1 MISGGANLMGCCSYT
16 FSQSVGIIKVQF
28 NSSEEVITMAMEI
41 KMDAS
46 TVEAL
51 RSILATINV
60 RNQRITIDLEKNT
73 VLVEDDYSNDDLL
86 SCAGILSPEQA
97 KQLEAQIQRNKSE
110 DWD

>member
-1 MISGGANLMGCCSYT
+1 
-16 FSQSVGIIKVQF
+16 
-28 NSSEEVITMAMEI
+28 MAMEI

-46 TVEAL
+46 TVAAL

-73 VLVEDDYSNDDLL
+73 VLIEDDYNNDDLL

-97 KQLEAQIQRNKSE
+97 KQLEAQIQRNRIE

>member
-1 MISGGANLMGCCSYT
+1 
-16 FSQSVGIIKVQF
+16 
-28 NSSEEVITMAMEI
+28 MAMEI

>member
-1 MISGGANLMGCCSYT
+1 
-16 FSQSVGIIKVQF
+16 
-28 NSSEEVITMAMEI
+28 MAMEI
-41 KMDAS
+41 KLDAS
-46 TVEAL
+46 TVKAL
-51 RSILATINV
+51 RSILASLNV

-97 KQLEAQIQRNKSE
+97 KRLEERIQKNRIE

>member
-1 MISGGANLMGCCSYT
+1 
-16 FSQSVGIIKVQF
+16 
-28 NSSEEVITMAMEI
+28 MAIEI

-51 RSILATINV
+51 RSILASLNV

-73 VLVEDDYSNDDLL
+73 VLVEDDYSNDDLP
-86 SCAGILSPEQA
+86 SCAGILSQDQI
-97 KQLEAQIQRNKSE
+97 KRLEEQIQKNRIE

>member
-1 MISGGANLMGCCSYT
+1 MKLPFLSKDD
-16 FSQSVGIIKVQF
+16 V
-28 NSSEEVITMAMEI
+28 TMAMEI

-60 RNQRITIDLEKNT
+60 QNQRITIDLVNNT
-73 VLVEDDYSNDDLL
+73 VFVEDDYSNDDLL
-86 SCAGILSPEQA
+86 RCAGILTQEQA
-97 KQLEAQIQRNKSE
+97 KKLEAQIKNNRDE

>member
-1 MISGGANLMGCCSYT
+1 
-16 FSQSVGIIKVQF
+16 
-28 NSSEEVITMAMEI
+28 MAMEI

-51 RSILATINV
+51 RSILASLNV

-97 KQLEAQIQRNKSE
+97 KRLEERIQKNRIE